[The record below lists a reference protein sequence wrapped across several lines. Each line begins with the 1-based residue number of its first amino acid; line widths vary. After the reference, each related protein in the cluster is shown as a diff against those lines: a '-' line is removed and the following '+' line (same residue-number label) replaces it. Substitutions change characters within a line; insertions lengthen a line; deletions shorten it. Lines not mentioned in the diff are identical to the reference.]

1 MAYRLYLQPLTEY
14 TETKPLK
21 GEILVNTVSADIS
34 IADGNGGSVSATKGM
49 RSELDFQRYF
59 LKLVAEDFKGM
70 YDSLDTLKTQLS
82 GDKVETERI
91 NQITVGL
98 KTLVDEMDELII
110 ACTSDLK
117 EDYDDLVGLYNKLAS
132 VSAIFGE
139 NTFRILQMERM
150 NNELSYMNGIHR
162 SNNERIKEDVVK
174 MKEAKTEIDTLVNSK
189 VSRAEVIEWINGY
202 IARVNALKNLNPAV
216 YSISFKAMGFE

>member
-1 MAYRLYLQPLTEY
+1 
-14 TETKPLK
+14 
-21 GEILVNTVSADIS
+21 
-34 IADGNGGSVSATKGM
+34 
-49 RSELDFQRYF
+49 
-59 LKLVAEDFKGM
+59 
-70 YDSLDTLKTQLS
+70 
-82 GDKVETERI
+82 
-91 NQITVGL
+91 
-98 KTLVDEMDELII
+98 MDELII

-162 SNNERIKEDVVK
+162 ANNERIKEDVVK